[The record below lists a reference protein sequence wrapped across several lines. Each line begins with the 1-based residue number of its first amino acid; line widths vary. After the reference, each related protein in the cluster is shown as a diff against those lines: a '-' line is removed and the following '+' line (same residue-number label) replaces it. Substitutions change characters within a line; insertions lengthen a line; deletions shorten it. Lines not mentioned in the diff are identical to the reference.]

1 MADMTNN
8 DISGQGAEFAGAPSQ
23 AEYDAEKAE
32 VQLVLKLWEQGKQA
46 RKEMDKDWDTRWDFY
61 KGKQYGGAEGKTSQ
75 SVGDRLTGGPMRE
88 QIDGRKSL
96 K

>member
-1 MADMTNN
+1 MA
-8 DISGQGAEFAGAPSQ
+8 ISKTHAKKSPNQKP
-23 AEYDAEKAE
+23 
-32 VQLVLKLWEQGKQA
+32 
-46 RKEMDKDWDTRWDFY
+46 TDFY